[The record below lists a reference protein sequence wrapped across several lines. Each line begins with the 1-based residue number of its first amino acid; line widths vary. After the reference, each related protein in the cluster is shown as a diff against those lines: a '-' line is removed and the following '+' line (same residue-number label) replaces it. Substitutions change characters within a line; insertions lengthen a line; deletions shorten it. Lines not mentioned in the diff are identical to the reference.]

1 MEINVIK
8 PQKKKKNSK
17 KPQKNLTVEKLGFI
31 LKTAKCFLEE
41 G

>member
-8 PQKKKKNSK
+8 PQKKKKTVKNRK
-17 KPQKNLTVEKLGFI
+17 KKLTVEKLGFI